1 MINYF
6 EVLNVSE
13 NAEMEVIK
21 ASYKA
26 LVKKYHPDN
35 STLPIEVTKEKMAI
49 INEAFKILSDNESR
63 KHYLVELHHYL
74 ENERAAVENAKYH
87 TQRNEDDMHIYND
100 FSRGYGENLL
110 EIIIIIVVIVSVIC
124 CVFNFVPDLLNDAWN
139 NIVKEFEEII
149 STF

>member
-35 STLPIEVTKEKMAI
+35 STLPIEVTKEKMAT

-63 KHYLVELHHYL
+63 KQYLVELHHYL
-74 ENERAAVENAKYH
+74 EQERAVAENAKYH
-87 TQRNEDDMHIYND
+87 TQRNEDNIHIYND
-100 FSRGYGENLL
+100 CSRRDGEKLV
-110 EIIIIIVVIVSVIC
+110 EIVITIVVIVSVIC
-124 CVFNFVPDLLNDAWN
+124 CSFYFVPDLLNDAWS